1 MKFKF
6 FSIFRTDERTN
17 GCDKCD
23 ADFKDESALENHKST
38 KSYEK
43 GVSRN
48 CPNCSF
54 KFCERTTL
62 NRHLREVH
70 KLKTIKNEPL
80 DAEPGEKVR
89 KWVCDKCD
97 YAYYNS
103 SHLDDHQKSKG
114 NFLFLF
120 LFFFFFHFFLQNLIF
135 MSFQLQAT
143 KMTKSSLAKSAHLE
157 AVPFML
163 SKNTPLEN
171 TM

>member
-1 MKFKF
+1 MRLNLNSPF
-6 FSIFRTDERTN
+6 IFRTSERIN

-23 ADFKDESALENHKST
+23 ADFKNESVLEYHKST

-114 NFLFLF
+114 NFLAILG
-120 LFFFFFHFFLQNLIF
+120 HF
-135 MSFQLQAT
+135 SF
-143 KMTKSSLAKSAHLE
+143 KI
-157 AVPFML
+157 
-163 SKNTPLEN
+163 
-171 TM
+171 

>member
-1 MKFKF
+1 MTEIPWNHRFHTLFLISRNFCEVKVNFCF
-6 FSIFRTDERTN
+6 LNTVRLNLNSPFIFRTSERIN

-23 ADFKDESALENHKST
+23 ADFKNESVLEYHKST

-114 NFLFLF
+114 NFLAILG
-120 LFFFFFHFFLQNLIF
+120 HF
-135 MSFQLQAT
+135 SF
-143 KMTKSSLAKSAHLE
+143 KI
-157 AVPFML
+157 
-163 SKNTPLEN
+163 
-171 TM
+171 